1 MEQLWSNDE
10 LGKKIKQI
18 ANRFKLFECVD
29 CAEAIKEF
37 LIQRRISGKHIKLYT
52 GKAKGKYGNIYHDG
66 LQRNIATNG
75 RHEGILIKI
84 TGQEIVF
91 DNIHHEGIPREAW
104 MANLYCLAM
113 DLGGGFEV
121 TEVEF

>member
-1 MEQLWSNDE
+1 MEQSWSNDE
-10 LGKKIKQI
+10 LSKEITQI

-37 LIQRRISGKHIKLYT
+37 LTQRRVPGKHIKLYT
-52 GKAKGKYGNIYHDG
+52 GKAQGKYGNIYHDV

-84 TGQEIVF
+84 KGQEIVF
-91 DNIHHEGIPREAW
+91 DNIHHEGIAREDW

-121 TEVEF
+121 TEIEF